1 VLLLAAMLAG
11 ILSLP
16 VASARAQIEL
26 PSSDLA
32 APIVITANTG
42 FRWTQDV
49 GVYETW
55 VLSGNVRIQQ
65 GVTSAQAHDA
75 VIWID
80 RTSTVKRG
88 RAKVSAY
95 MEGDV
100 VLDGGTARS
109 RAHVTDRNWLGLFYT
124 NGDVEVHAAQEVE
137 TPAQTPPIY
146 QRAMSWRAP
155 VHGQPA
161 MPAPPASPDAGS
173 RGPRV
178 PAPTARRIR
187 LFARSEVPVQAQW
200 EVDRAT
206 NRAVAVVESGVNV
219 IIDGMADVG
228 SIDLSADRLVLW
240 TVGVPQ
246 PGQAGETYQAGQTPL
261 EVYMEGNIIF
271 RQGDRIVNAQRMYY
285 DVNAH
290 IGVILDAELLTPVPS
305 YEGLLRLRAAVVRQT
320 SQNTYFAEHSFLTSS
335 RLGEPGY
342 RLQSSEVFLEDQ
354 QVPAIDPRTGD
365 VVLDPLTG
373 EPVLKHQHE
382 AITRNNVLFVGDIPV
397 FYWPYMATD
406 LEDSNY
412 YIRRI
417 QIKDDSIFGTQI
429 LAGFD
434 GYQILGI
441 RNKPAGTDLEFDFGY
456 LGKRGIAEGL
466 TFKYSLPAFFDV
478 PGQTNGLF
486 DFYGIPD
493 HGRDNLGGN
502 RGAILPEPDVSYRYR
517 LFWEHRELLPDDFR
531 LSVELGFISD
541 RNFLQEYFL
550 REWDELKDEDTRI
563 ELKQTR
569 DDWSWS
575 VSSSVR
581 LNDFFTETEWLP
593 RLDHSTIGHSLL
605 GDWLTWY
612 EHSTAG
618 YAQFRVANAPTDP
631 NDKPFTYLPWE
642 VNPTAPPVA
651 PGTPENHS
659 GFEAVTC
666 QELDL
671 PLQLGPVK
679 VVPYALGQLAHWDE
693 DLYDNDYNRAYGQ
706 VGVRASVPFW
716 SVDPTVQSELLNLN
730 GIAHKVVLAADFS
743 YSSAT
748 RSPYDL
754 PLYNPLN
761 DESIEA
767 FQRRF
772 EVYTFG
778 GPPLPMPFD
787 ERNYALRA
795 GLGDWVTSPTPEIVG
810 DITALR
816 LDLFQRWQTKRGPSD
831 NPHIIDY
838 ITLDTQVTLFPDR
851 QQDFG
856 SVPGLAD
863 YDFRWHIGDRLTI
876 VSDGEFDFFDQG
888 EKAVSIGGFL
898 TRPPRGALYLGFRYL
913 DGPVHNEVI
922 VASYSYL
929 MSPNW
934 ISTASISVDLT
945 NNGCIGESFSLTRIG
960 ESFLISATFNAN
972 SAQNNVGF
980 GFSIEPRFL
989 PKGRLGQVGGAS
1001 VPVAGA
1007 WGLE

>member
-1 VLLLAAMLAG
+1 LLLSAIFAG
-11 ILSLP
+11 VLSLP
-16 VASARAQIEL
+16 PQSARAQIEL
-26 PSSDLA
+26 PQADMA
-32 APIVITANTG
+32 APIVITADAG
-42 FRWTQDV
+42 FRWTEDV

-55 VLSGNVRIQQ
+55 VLSGNVLIKQ
-65 GVTSAQAHDA
+65 GLTSAQAHDG

-80 RTSTVKRG
+80 RTSTVERG
-88 RAKVSAY
+88 RNKVIAY
-95 MEGDV
+95 LEGNV
-100 VLDGGTARS
+100 VLDAGQVRS
-109 RAHVTDRNWLGLFYT
+109 RTHIADRNWLGRFYT
-124 NGDVEVHAAQEVE
+124 DKDVEVHAVREVE
-137 TPAQTPPIY
+137 PPAQTPPIY

-155 VHGQPA
+155 VHGQEA
-161 MPAPPASPDAGS
+161 IRTPPPVSPEAGP

-178 PAPTARRIR
+178 PTPTTRRIR
-187 LFARSEVPVQAQW
+187 MFARSDVPVQAQW

-228 SIDLSADRLVLW
+228 SIDISADRLVLW

-246 PGQAGETYQAGQTPL
+246 PGQAGETFQAGHTPL
-261 EVYMEGNIIF
+261 EVYMEGNIVF
-271 RQGDRIVNAQRMYY
+271 RQGDRIINAQRMYY
-285 DVNAH
+285 DVNCH
-290 IGVILDAELLTPVPS
+290 IGVVLDAELLTPVPN

-320 SQNTYFAEHSFLTSS
+320 SQETFFAEQSFLTSS

-342 RLQSSEVFLEDQ
+342 RMQSSEVFLEDH
-354 QVPAIDPRTGD
+354 QVPMLDPRTGD
-365 VVLDPLTG
+365 PAIDPLTG
-373 EPVLKHQHE
+373 EPILRHQRE
-382 AITRNNVLFVGDIPV
+382 AIARNNVVYVGDIPV
-397 FYWPYMATD
+397 FYWPYIATD
-406 LEDSNY
+406 LDDSTY

-417 QIKDDSIFGTQI
+417 QLKDDSIFGYQI

-434 GYQILGI
+434 GYQLLGI
-441 RNKPAGTDLEFDFGY
+441 RDKPQGTDLGIDFGY
-456 LGKRGIAEGL
+456 LSKRGFAQGG
-466 TFKYSLPAFFDV
+466 TFKYSLNDFLDV
-478 PGQTNGLF
+478 PGATNGLV
-486 DFYGIPD
+486 DFYGILD

-502 RGAILPEPDVSYRYR
+502 RGALLPEPDVDYRYR
-517 LFWEHRELLPDDFR
+517 LFWEHRQVLPDDFR

-541 RNFLQEYFL
+541 RNFLQEYFQ
-550 REWDELKDEDTRI
+550 REWNDLKDEDTRV

-575 VSSSVR
+575 ISSSVR
-581 LNDFFTETEWLP
+581 LNDFFTETEWAP
-593 RLDHSTIGHSLL
+593 RLDHYTIGQSLL

-618 YAQFRVANAPTDP
+618 YAQFRVATAPTDP
-631 NDKPFTYLPWE
+631 NDTPFTYLPWE
-642 VNPTAPPVA
+642 INPLT
-651 PGTPENHS
+651 GKPENHS
-659 GFEAVTC
+659 GSEFVTC

-693 DLYDNDYNRAYGQ
+693 DLNDSDYNRAYGQ
-706 VGVRASVPFW
+706 VGLRASVPFW
-716 SVDPTVQSELLNLN
+716 SVDPSVQSELLNIN

-778 GPPLPMPFD
+778 GPPLPLAFD

-810 DITALR
+810 DMTALR
-816 LDLFQRWQTKRGPSD
+816 LDLFQRWQTKRGPAD

-838 ITLDTQVTLFPDR
+838 VTLDTEVTLFPEK

-876 VSDGEFDFFDQG
+876 VSDGEFDFFNQG

-898 TRPPRGALYLGFRYL
+898 TRPPRGSLYLGFRYL

-945 NNGCIGESFSLTRIG
+945 NNGTVGESFTVTRIG
-960 ESFLISATFNAN
+960 ESFLISASFNAN
-972 SAQNNVGF
+972 SVQNNVGF
-980 GFSIEPRFL
+980 GLSIEPRFL

-1001 VPVAGA
+1001 VPIAGA
-1007 WGLE
+1007 MGLE